1 MFMSEIVLGTM
12 DFILLVIGTVAFIVL
27 LIVFAI
33 EYHYW
38 RLRRQMKKIIVR
50 AG

>member
-1 MFMSEIVLGTM
+1 MGEIVLGTM
-12 DFILLVIGTVAFIVL
+12 DFVLLVIGTVALILL
-27 LIVFAI
+27 LIVFAM

-38 RLRRQMKKIIVR
+38 RLKRQLSKMIVK